1 MPVALEGEVLS
12 ENVANII
19 QLQHDEE
26 RLVGDLEEN
35 RWEQARLIVAE
46 LDAGKSQRQLAREI
60 GKRSHTHVQHMAR
73 AWRRFGN
80 LGCHDRPPFN
90 VAYHD
95 RSKRRELPE
104 PEAPKPEPTPD
115 VPEPVRDPR
124 RALTTEQESEVVAAY
139 RKGAT
144 TGDLAREYGV
154 STSTITKVTREA
166 GITTKNVGHKYG
178 PGGLLGKL
186 TTDWSAQV
194 FAFDTLIEQEFYGA
208 SPEDMERASE
218 ALAELAKQ
226 ARRLS
231 RKLKEES
238 AR

>member
-1 MPVALEGEVLS
+1 
-12 ENVANII
+12 
-19 QLQHDEE
+19 
-26 RLVGDLEEN
+26 
-35 RWEQARLIVAE
+35 
-46 LDAGKSQRQLAREI
+46 
-60 GKRSHTHVQHMAR
+60 
-73 AWRRFGN
+73 N
-80 LGCHDRPPFN
+80 LGGPDSPPFN

-115 VPEPVRDPR
+115 VPEPVRSPR

-186 TTDWSAQV
+186 TTDCSAQV

-238 AR
+238 ARCTTTSPRLRTSWSTTFEGCELLPWGAVSGRCERFTRASSRSTTP